1 MAYPF
6 RAPRTIVEALKM
18 ADSAAAARA
27 AGRMDDADI
36 MEAALRS
43 VSFDPD
49 SIDTVRIRELANFN
63 PPVSRDPDI
72 GVTLRGLANQDIP
85 AMEPTSFPP
94 YLTGMKNRPAYESS
108 NNAFMGLQSG
118 RSFNL
123 PNMRTP
129 INEIRRDDILR
140 AAQEGIDR
148 AAAAQQAERMAT
160 AAAIAGAAGLGGM
173 IAESVGRLPGD
184 DASVANAPAPDMP
197 PEPPMPGSDP
207 LMDFVAPDV
216 EMLPVDDMP
225 IEEEK
230 FSPVTLSDAEMGLT
244 DFSPMDT
251 ADLVAESRPIPASTP
266 TVMPETLTP
275 EEIAALRGQVV
286 SIRDAKTGQAMDS
299 FYPPESEEYKREQRM
314 KLRYPQMRR

>member
-1 MAYPF
+1 MAMPF

-18 ADSAAAARA
+18 AESAAAFRA

-36 MEAALRS
+36 VEAALRS

-49 SIDTVRIRELANFN
+49 SIDTVRIRELANFD

-72 GVTLRGLANQDIP
+72 GVALRGFANQDIP
-85 AMEPTSFPP
+85 APSATSFEDMAQDIDQSVRN
-94 YLTGMKNRPAYESS
+94 YNWMRSNRAGGMKNQWR
-108 NNAFMGLQSG
+108 GDIGG
-118 RSFNL
+118 RD
-123 PNMRTP
+123 
-129 INEIRRDDILR
+129 IRN
-140 AAQEGIDR
+140 AAQEGIDS
-148 AAAAQQAERMAT
+148 AAAATQAERMAT
-160 AAAIAGAAGLGGM
+160 AAAIAGAAGMGGM
-173 IAESVGRLPGD
+173 MSDTIGRFQGD
-184 DASVANAPAPDMP
+184 DASVANAPAPEMP
-197 PEPPMPGSDP
+197 MESDP

-216 EMLPVDDMP
+216 DMLPVDDMP
-225 IEEEK
+225 IPQERIA
-230 FSPVTLSDAEMGLT
+230 PVNLSDADMGLT

-266 TVMPETLTP
+266 SVMPEMLTP
-275 EEIAALRGQVV
+275 EEIAALRGQVL

>member
-6 RAPRTIVEALKM
+6 RAPRTIVEALRM
-18 ADSAAAARA
+18 VDSAAAARA

-49 SIDTVRIRELANFN
+49 SIDTVRIRELANFD
-63 PPVSRDPDI
+63 PPVSRDPDV
-72 GVTLRGLANQDIP
+72 GVALRGFANQDIP
-85 AMEPTSFPP
+85 APSATSFEDMAQDMDQSVRN
-94 YLTGMKNRPAYESS
+94 YNWMRSNRAGGMKNQWR
-108 NNAFMGLQSG
+108 GDVGG
-118 RSFNL
+118 RA
-123 PNMRTP
+123 
-129 INEIRRDDILR
+129 IRD

-148 AAAAQQAERMAT
+148 AAAATQAERMAT
-160 AAAIAGAAGLGGM
+160 AAAIAGAAGMGGM
-173 IAESVGRLPGD
+173 IAETMGRLPGD
-184 DASVANAPAPDMP
+184 GPSVANAPAPEMP
-197 PEPPMPGSDP
+197 MESDP

-216 EMLPVDDMP
+216 DMLPVDDMP
-225 IEEEK
+225 IPQER
-230 FSPVTLSDAEMGLT
+230 FAPATLSEADMGLT

-251 ADLVAESRPIPASTP
+251 ADLVAEQRPIPASTP
-266 TVMPETLTP
+266 SVMPEMLTP

>member
-85 AMEPTSFPP
+85 APSATSFEDMAQGIDQSVRN
-94 YLTGMKNRPAYESS
+94 YNWMRSNRAGGMKNQWR
-108 NNAFMGLQSG
+108 GDIGG
-118 RSFNL
+118 RD
-123 PNMRTP
+123 
-129 INEIRRDDILR
+129 IRY

>member
-1 MAYPF
+1 
-6 RAPRTIVEALKM
+6 
-18 ADSAAAARA
+18 
-27 AGRMDDADI
+27 MDDADI

-63 PPVSRDPDI
+63 PSISRDPDI
-72 GVTLRGLANQDIP
+72 GVALRGFANQDIP
-85 AMEPTSFPP
+85 APSATSFEDMAQDMDQSVRN
-94 YLTGMKNRPAYESS
+94 YNWMRSNRAGGMKNQWR
-108 NNAFMGLQSG
+108 GDVGG
-118 RSFNL
+118 RA
-123 PNMRTP
+123 
-129 INEIRRDDILR
+129 IRD

-160 AAAIAGAAGLGGM
+160 AAAIAGAAGMGGM
-173 IAESVGRLPGD
+173 MSDTIGRFQGD
-184 DASVANAPAPDMP
+184 DASVANAPAPEMP
-197 PEPPMPGSDP
+197 MESDP

-216 EMLPVDDMP
+216 GMLPVDDMP
-225 IEEEK
+225 IPEER
-230 FSPVTLSDAEMGLT
+230 FAPVTLSDADLGLT

-251 ADLVAESRPIPASTP
+251 ADLVAEQRPIPASTP
-266 TVMPETLTP
+266 AVMPETLTP

>member
-1 MAYPF
+1 MPF

-18 ADSAAAARA
+18 AESAAAFRA

-36 MEAALRS
+36 VEAALRS

-49 SIDTVRIRELANFN
+49 SIDTVRIRELANFD

-72 GVTLRGLANQDIP
+72 GVALRGFANQDIP
-85 AMEPTSFPP
+85 APSATSFEDMAQDIDQSVRN
-94 YLTGMKNRPAYESS
+94 YNWMRSNRAGGMKNQWR
-108 NNAFMGLQSG
+108 GDVGG
-118 RSFNL
+118 RA
-123 PNMRTP
+123 
-129 INEIRRDDILR
+129 IRD

-148 AAAAQQAERMAT
+148 AAAATQAERMAT
-160 AAAIAGAAGLGGM
+160 AAAIAGAAGMGGM
-173 IAESVGRLPGD
+173 MSDTIGRFQGD

-197 PEPPMPGSDP
+197 MESDP
-207 LMDFVAPDV
+207 IMDFVAPDV
-216 EMLPVDDMP
+216 DMLPVDDMP
-225 IEEEK
+225 IPQERIA
-230 FSPVTLSDAEMGLT
+230 PVTLSDAEMGLT

-251 ADLVAESRPIPASTP
+251 ADLVAEQRPIPASTP
-266 TVMPETLTP
+266 SVMPEMLTP

-286 SIRDAKTGQAMDS
+286 SIRDARTGQAMDS

>member
-1 MAYPF
+1 MAMPF

-18 ADSAAAARA
+18 AESAAAFRA

-36 MEAALRS
+36 VEAALRS

-49 SIDTVRIRELANFN
+49 SIDTVRIRELANFD

-72 GVTLRGLANQDIP
+72 GVALRGFANQDIP
-85 AMEPTSFPP
+85 APSATSFEDMAQDIDQSVRN
-94 YLTGMKNRPAYESS
+94 YNWMRSNRAGGMKNQWR
-108 NNAFMGLQSG
+108 GDVGG
-118 RSFNL
+118 RA
-123 PNMRTP
+123 
-129 INEIRRDDILR
+129 IRD

-148 AAAAQQAERMAT
+148 AAAATQAERMAT
-160 AAAIAGAAGLGGM
+160 AAAIAGAAGMGGM
-173 IAESVGRLPGD
+173 MSDTIGRFQGD

-197 PEPPMPGSDP
+197 MESDP
-207 LMDFVAPDV
+207 IMDFVAPDV
-216 EMLPVDDMP
+216 DMLPVDDMP
-225 IEEEK
+225 IPQERIA
-230 FSPVTLSDAEMGLT
+230 PVTLSDAEMGLT

-251 ADLVAESRPIPASTP
+251 ADLVAEQRPIPASTP
-266 TVMPETLTP
+266 SVMPEMLTP

-286 SIRDAKTGQAMDS
+286 SIRDARTGQAMDS

>member
-6 RAPRTIVEALKM
+6 RAPRTIVEALRM
-18 ADSAAAARA
+18 VDSAAAARA

-49 SIDTVRIRELANFN
+49 SIDTVRIRELANFD

-72 GVTLRGLANQDIP
+72 GVALRGFANQDIP
-85 AMEPTSFPP
+85 APSATSFEDMAQDMDQSVRN
-94 YLTGMKNRPAYESS
+94 YNWMRSNRAGGMKNQWR
-108 NNAFMGLQSG
+108 GDIGG
-118 RSFNL
+118 RD
-123 PNMRTP
+123 
-129 INEIRRDDILR
+129 IRN

-148 AAAAQQAERMAT
+148 AAAATQAERMAT

-173 IAESVGRLPGD
+173 MSDTIGRFQGD
-184 DASVANAPAPDMP
+184 DASVANAPAPEMP
-197 PEPPMPGSDP
+197 MESDP

-216 EMLPVDDMP
+216 DMLPVDDMP
-225 IEEEK
+225 IPEER
-230 FSPVTLSDAEMGLT
+230 FAPVALSDADMGLT

-251 ADLVAESRPIPASTP
+251 ADLVAEQRPIPASTP
-266 TVMPETLTP
+266 SVMPEMLTP

>member
-1 MAYPF
+1 MAMPF
-6 RAPRTIVEALKM
+6 RAPRTVVEMLQM
-18 ADSAAAARA
+18 QDAAAALRA
-27 AGRMDDADI
+27 AGRMDSADAV
-36 MEAALRS
+36 ESALRS
-43 VSFDPD
+43 VSFDPESMGVVQALRGFD
-49 SIDTVRIRELANFN
+49 

-72 GVTLRGLANQDIP
+72 GMSLRGLSTQDIP
-85 AMEPTSFPP
+85 AMEPTSFPS
-94 YLTGMKNRPAYESS
+94 YNRGLDYDKSNSS
-108 NNAFMGLQSG
+108 FNQLASG
-118 RSFNL
+118 RTLNL
-123 PNMRTP
+123 RNQNTDLNR
-129 INEIRRDDILR
+129 IRRDDILS

-173 IAESVGRLPGD
+173 IAETTGRLPGD
-184 DASVANAPAPDMP
+184 GPSVANAPAPEMP
-197 PEPPMPGSDP
+197 ESDP
-207 LMDFVAPDV
+207 LMDFVAPEVD
-216 EMLPVDDMP
+216 MLPVDDMP
-225 IEEEK
+225 IPQERIA
-230 FSPVTLSDAEMGLT
+230 PVTLSDADMGLT

-266 TVMPETLTP
+266 SVMPERLTP

>member
-1 MAYPF
+1 M
-6 RAPRTIVEALKM
+6 LQM
-18 ADSAAAARA
+18 QDAAAALRA
-27 AGRMDDADI
+27 AGRMDSADAV
-36 MEAALRS
+36 EAALRS
-43 VSFDPD
+43 VSFDPESMGVVQALRGFD
-49 SIDTVRIRELANFN
+49 
-63 PPVSRDPDI
+63 PPVSQDPDI
-72 GVTLRGLANQDIP
+72 GMSLRGLSTQDIP

-118 RSFNL
+118 KSFNL

-140 AAQEGIDR
+140 AAQEGIDS

-173 IAESVGRLPGD
+173 MSDTIGRFQGD

-197 PEPPMPGSDP
+197 ESDP

-216 EMLPVDDMP
+216 DMLPVDDMP
-225 IEEEK
+225 IPEER
-230 FSPVTLSDAEMGLT
+230 FAPVTLSDADMGLT

-266 TVMPETLTP
+266 SVMPEMLTP

>member
-1 MAYPF
+1 MAMPF

-18 ADSAAAARA
+18 AESAAAFRA

-36 MEAALRS
+36 VEAALRS

-49 SIDTVRIRELANFN
+49 SIDTVRIRELANFD

-72 GVTLRGLANQDIP
+72 GVALRGFANQDIP

-140 AAQEGIDR
+140 AAQEGIDS

-160 AAAIAGAAGLGGM
+160 AAAIAGAAGMGGM
-173 IAESVGRLPGD
+173 MSDTIGRFQGD

-197 PEPPMPGSDP
+197 MESDP
-207 LMDFVAPDV
+207 LMDFVAPEVD
-216 EMLPVDDMP
+216 MLPVDDMP
-225 IEEEK
+225 IPEERIA
-230 FSPVTLSDAEMGLT
+230 PVTLSDAEMGLT

-266 TVMPETLTP
+266 SVMPEMLTP
-275 EEIAALRGQVV
+275 EEIAALRGQVL

>member
-1 MAYPF
+1 MPF
-6 RAPRTIVEALKM
+6 RAPRTVVEMLQM
-18 ADSAAAARA
+18 QDAAAALRA
-27 AGRMDDADI
+27 AGRIDSADAV
-36 MEAALRS
+36 ESALRS
-43 VSFDPD
+43 VSFDPESMGVVQALRGFD
-49 SIDTVRIRELANFN
+49 

-72 GVTLRGLANQDIP
+72 GMSLRGLSTQDIP
-85 AMEPTSFPP
+85 AMEPTSFPG
-94 YLTGMKNRPAYESS
+94 YNRGLDYDKSNSS
-108 NNAFMGLQSG
+108 FNQLASG
-118 RSFNL
+118 RTLNL
-123 PNMRTP
+123 RNQNTDLNR
-129 INEIRRDDILR
+129 IRRDDILT

-173 IAESVGRLPGD
+173 IAETTGRLPGEGP
-184 DASVANAPAPDMP
+184 SVANAPAPDMP
-197 PEPPMPGSDP
+197 MASDP

-216 EMLPVDDMP
+216 EMMPVDDMP
-225 IEEEK
+225 IPEER
-230 FSPVTLSDAEMGLT
+230 FDPVVLSDAEMGLT

-251 ADLVAESRPIPASTP
+251 ADLVAEQRPIPASTP
-266 TVMPETLTP
+266 SVMPETLTP

>member
-1 MAYPF
+1 MPF
-6 RAPRTIVEALKM
+6 RAPRTVVEMLQM
-18 ADSAAAARA
+18 QDAAAALRA
-27 AGRMDDADI
+27 AGRMDSADAV
-36 MEAALRS
+36 EAALRS
-43 VSFDPD
+43 VSFDPESMGVVQALRGFD
-49 SIDTVRIRELANFN
+49 

-72 GVTLRGLANQDIP
+72 GMSLRGLSNQDIP

-129 INEIRRDDILR
+129 INEIRQQDILR
-140 AAQEGIDR
+140 SAQQGIDR
-148 AAAAQQAERMAT
+148 AAAATQAERMAT

-173 IAESVGRLPGD
+173 MSDTIGRFQGD

-197 PEPPMPGSDP
+197 MDSDP

-216 EMLPVDDMP
+216 DMLPVDDMP
-225 IEEEK
+225 IPEER
-230 FSPVTLSDAEMGLT
+230 FAPVTLSEAEMGLT

-251 ADLVAESRPIPASTP
+251 ADLVAEQRPIPASTP
-266 TVMPETLTP
+266 SVMPEMLTP
-275 EEIAALRGQVV
+275 EEIAALRGQVL
-286 SIRDAKTGQAMDS
+286 SIRDARTGQAMDS

>member
-1 MAYPF
+1 
-6 RAPRTIVEALKM
+6 
-18 ADSAAAARA
+18 
-27 AGRMDDADI
+27 MDDADI

-49 SIDTVRIRELANFN
+49 SIDTVRIRELANFD

-72 GVTLRGLANQDIP
+72 GVALRGFANQDIP
-85 AMEPTSFPP
+85 APSATSFEDMAQDMDQSVRN
-94 YLTGMKNRPAYESS
+94 YNWMRSNRAGGMKNQWR
-108 NNAFMGLQSG
+108 GDIGG
-118 RSFNL
+118 RD
-123 PNMRTP
+123 
-129 INEIRRDDILR
+129 IRN

-148 AAAAQQAERMAT
+148 AAAATQAERMAT

-173 IAESVGRLPGD
+173 MSDTIGRFQGD
-184 DASVANAPAPDMP
+184 DASVANAPAPEMP
-197 PEPPMPGSDP
+197 MESDP

-216 EMLPVDDMP
+216 DMLPVDDMP
-225 IEEEK
+225 IPEER
-230 FSPVTLSDAEMGLT
+230 FAPVALSDADMGLT

-251 ADLVAESRPIPASTP
+251 ADLVAEQRPIPASTP
-266 TVMPETLTP
+266 SVMPEMLTP

>member
-1 MAYPF
+1 MAMPF
-6 RAPRTIVEALKM
+6 RAPRTVVEMLQM
-18 ADSAAAARA
+18 QDAAAALRA
-27 AGRMDDADI
+27 AGRMDSADAV
-36 MEAALRS
+36 ESALRS
-43 VSFDPD
+43 VSFDPESMGVVQALRGFD
-49 SIDTVRIRELANFN
+49 

-72 GVTLRGLANQDIP
+72 GMSLRGLSTQDIP
-85 AMEPTSFPP
+85 AMEPTSFPS
-94 YLTGMKNRPAYESS
+94 YNRGLDYDKSNSS
-108 NNAFMGLQSG
+108 FNQLASG
-118 RSFNL
+118 RTLNL
-123 PNMRTP
+123 RNQNTDLNR
-129 INEIRRDDILR
+129 IRRDDILT

-173 IAESVGRLPGD
+173 MSDTIGRFQGD
-184 DASVANAPAPDMP
+184 DASVANAPAPEMP
-197 PEPPMPGSDP
+197 ESDP

-216 EMLPVDDMP
+216 DMLPVDDMP
-225 IEEEK
+225 IPQERIA
-230 FSPVTLSDAEMGLT
+230 PVTLSDAEMGLT

-251 ADLVAESRPIPASTP
+251 ADLVAEQRPIPASTP
-266 TVMPETLTP
+266 SVMPETLTP

>member
-1 MAYPF
+1 MAMPF

-18 ADSAAAARA
+18 AESAAAFRA

-36 MEAALRS
+36 VEAALRS

-49 SIDTVRIRELANFN
+49 SIDTVRIRELANFD

-72 GVTLRGLANQDIP
+72 GMALRGFANQDIP
-85 AMEPTSFPP
+85 APSATSFEDMAQDMDQSVRN
-94 YLTGMKNRPAYESS
+94 YNWMRSNRAGGMKNQWR
-108 NNAFMGLQSG
+108 GDIGG
-118 RSFNL
+118 RD
-123 PNMRTP
+123 
-129 INEIRRDDILR
+129 IRN

-148 AAAAQQAERMAT
+148 AAAATQAERMAT
-160 AAAIAGAAGLGGM
+160 AAAIAGAAGMGGM
-173 IAESVGRLPGD
+173 MSDTIGRFQGD

-197 PEPPMPGSDP
+197 MESDP

-216 EMLPVDDMP
+216 DMLPVDDMP
-225 IEEEK
+225 IPQERIA
-230 FSPVTLSDAEMGLT
+230 PVTLSDAEMGLT

-266 TVMPETLTP
+266 SVMPEMLTP
-275 EEIAALRGQVV
+275 EEVAALRGQVV
-286 SIRDAKTGQAMDS
+286 SIRDARTGQAMDS

>member
-1 MAYPF
+1 MAMPF
-6 RAPRTIVEALKM
+6 RAPRTVVEMLQM
-18 ADSAAAARA
+18 QDAAAALRA
-27 AGRMDDADI
+27 AGRIDSADAV
-36 MEAALRS
+36 ESALRS
-43 VSFDPD
+43 VSFDPESMGVVQALRGFD
-49 SIDTVRIRELANFN
+49 

-72 GVTLRGLANQDIP
+72 GMSLRGLSTQDIP
-85 AMEPTSFPP
+85 AMEPTSFPG
-94 YLTGMKNRPAYESS
+94 YNRGLDYDKSNSS
-108 NNAFMGLQSG
+108 FNQLASG
-118 RSFNL
+118 RTLNL
-123 PNMRTP
+123 RNQNTDLNR
-129 INEIRRDDILR
+129 IRRDDILT

-173 IAESVGRLPGD
+173 IAETTGRLPGEGP
-184 DASVANAPAPDMP
+184 SVANAPAPDMP
-197 PEPPMPGSDP
+197 MASDP

-216 EMLPVDDMP
+216 EMMPVDDMP
-225 IEEEK
+225 IPEER
-230 FSPVTLSDAEMGLT
+230 FDPVVLSDAEMGLT

-251 ADLVAESRPIPASTP
+251 ADLVAEQRPIPASTP
-266 TVMPETLTP
+266 SVMPETLTP

>member
-1 MAYPF
+1 MAMPF
-6 RAPRTIVEALKM
+6 RAPRTIVEMLQM
-18 ADSAAAARA
+18 QDAAAALRA
-27 AGRMDDADI
+27 AGRMDSADAV
-36 MEAALRS
+36 EAALRS
-43 VSFDPD
+43 VSFDPESVGVVQALRGFD
-49 SIDTVRIRELANFN
+49 

-72 GVTLRGLANQDIP
+72 GVTMRGLSNQDIP
-85 AMEPTSFPP
+85 AMEPTSFPS
-94 YLTGMKNRPAYESS
+94 YNRGLGYDKSNSS
-108 NNAFMGLQSG
+108 FNQLASG
-118 RSFNL
+118 RTLNL
-123 PNMRTP
+123 RNQNTDLNR
-129 INEIRRDDILR
+129 IRRDDILS

-160 AAAIAGAAGLGGM
+160 AAAIAGAAGMGGM
-173 IAESVGRLPGD
+173 MSDTIGRFQGD

-197 PEPPMPGSDP
+197 MESDP

-216 EMLPVDDMP
+216 DMLPVDDMP
-225 IEEEK
+225 IPEER
-230 FSPVTLSDAEMGLT
+230 FAPVTLSDADMGLT

-251 ADLVAESRPIPASTP
+251 ADLVAEQRPIPASTP
-266 TVMPETLTP
+266 SVMPEMLTP

>member
-1 MAYPF
+1 MAMPF

-18 ADSAAAARA
+18 AESAAAFRA

-36 MEAALRS
+36 VEAALRS

-49 SIDTVRIRELANFN
+49 SIDTVRIRELANFD
-63 PPVSRDPDI
+63 PPVSRDPDV
-72 GVTLRGLANQDIP
+72 GVALRGFANQDIP
-85 AMEPTSFPP
+85 APSATSFEDMAQDMDQSVRN
-94 YLTGMKNRPAYESS
+94 YNWMRSNRAGGMKNQWR
-108 NNAFMGLQSG
+108 GDVGG
-118 RSFNL
+118 RA
-123 PNMRTP
+123 
-129 INEIRRDDILR
+129 IRD

-173 IAESVGRLPGD
+173 IAETTGRLPGD
-184 DASVANAPAPDMP
+184 GPSVANAPAPEMP
-197 PEPPMPGSDP
+197 MESDP

-216 EMLPVDDMP
+216 DMLPVDDMP
-225 IEEEK
+225 IPQERI
-230 FSPVTLSDAEMGLT
+230 SPVTLSDADMGLT

-266 TVMPETLTP
+266 SVMPEMLTP

>member
-6 RAPRTIVEALKM
+6 RAPRTIVEALRM

-27 AGRMDDADI
+27 AGRMDDADV

-49 SIDTVRIRELANFN
+49 SIDTVRIRELANFD
-63 PPVSRDPDI
+63 PPVYRDPDI
-72 GVTLRGLANQDIP
+72 GVALRGFANQDIP
-85 AMEPTSFPP
+85 APSATSFEDMAQDMDQSVRN
-94 YLTGMKNRPAYESS
+94 YNWMRSNRAGGMKNQWR
-108 NNAFMGLQSG
+108 GDIGG
-118 RSFNL
+118 RD
-123 PNMRTP
+123 
-129 INEIRRDDILR
+129 IRN

-160 AAAIAGAAGLGGM
+160 AAAIAGAAGMGGM
-173 IAESVGRLPGD
+173 IAETAGRLPGD
-184 DASVANAPAPDMP
+184 GPSVANAPAPEMP
-197 PEPPMPGSDP
+197 MESDP

-216 EMLPVDDMP
+216 DMLPVDDMP
-225 IEEEK
+225 IPEER
-230 FSPVTLSDAEMGLT
+230 FAPVTLSEAEMGLT

-251 ADLVAESRPIPASTP
+251 ADLVAEQRPIPASTP
-266 TVMPETLTP
+266 SVMPEMLTP

>member
-6 RAPRTIVEALKM
+6 RAPRTIVEALRM

-63 PPVSRDPDI
+63 PSISRDPDI
-72 GVTLRGLANQDIP
+72 GVALRGFANQDIP
-85 AMEPTSFPP
+85 APSATSFEDMAQDMDQSVRN
-94 YLTGMKNRPAYESS
+94 YNWMRSNRAGGMKNQWR
-108 NNAFMGLQSG
+108 GDIGG
-118 RSFNL
+118 RD
-123 PNMRTP
+123 
-129 INEIRRDDILR
+129 IRN

-160 AAAIAGAAGLGGM
+160 AAAIAGAAGMGGM
-173 IAESVGRLPGD
+173 MSDTIGRFQGD
-184 DASVANAPAPDMP
+184 DASVANAPAPEMP
-197 PEPPMPGSDP
+197 MESDP

-216 EMLPVDDMP
+216 DMLPVDDMP
-225 IEEEK
+225 IPQER
-230 FSPVTLSDAEMGLT
+230 FAPVTLSDADMGLT

-251 ADLVAESRPIPASTP
+251 ADLVAEQRPIPASTP
-266 TVMPETLTP
+266 SVMPEMLTP

>member
-1 MAYPF
+1 M
-6 RAPRTIVEALKM
+6 LQM
-18 ADSAAAARA
+18 QDAAAALRA
-27 AGRMDDADI
+27 AGRMDSADAV
-36 MEAALRS
+36 ESALRS
-43 VSFDPD
+43 VSFDPESMGVVQALRGFD
-49 SIDTVRIRELANFN
+49 

-72 GVTLRGLANQDIP
+72 GMSLRGLSTQDIP
-85 AMEPTSFPP
+85 AMEPTSFPS
-94 YLTGMKNRPAYESS
+94 YNRGLDYDKSNSS
-108 NNAFMGLQSG
+108 FNQLASG
-118 RSFNL
+118 RTLNL
-123 PNMRTP
+123 RNQNTDLNR
-129 INEIRRDDILR
+129 IRRDDILS

-173 IAESVGRLPGD
+173 IAETTGRLPGD
-184 DASVANAPAPDMP
+184 GPSVANAPAPEMP
-197 PEPPMPGSDP
+197 ESDP
-207 LMDFVAPDV
+207 LMDFVAPEVD
-216 EMLPVDDMP
+216 MLPVDDMP
-225 IEEEK
+225 IPQERIA
-230 FSPVTLSDAEMGLT
+230 PVTLSDADMGLT

-266 TVMPETLTP
+266 SVMPERLTP

>member
-1 MAYPF
+1 MAMPF
-6 RAPRTIVEALKM
+6 RAPRTIVEMLQM
-18 ADSAAAARA
+18 QDAAAALRA
-27 AGRMDDADI
+27 AGRMDSADAV
-36 MEAALRS
+36 EAAIRS
-43 VSFDPD
+43 VSFDPESVGVVQALRGFD
-49 SIDTVRIRELANFN
+49 
-63 PPVSRDPDI
+63 PPVARDPDI
-72 GVTLRGLANQDIP
+72 GVTMRGLSNQDIP

-129 INEIRRDDILR
+129 INEIRQQDILR
-140 AAQEGIDR
+140 SAQQGIDR
-148 AAAAQQAERMAT
+148 AAAATQAERMAT

-173 IAESVGRLPGD
+173 IAETTGRLPGD
-184 DASVANAPAPDMP
+184 GPSVANAPAPEMP
-197 PEPPMPGSDP
+197 MESDP

-216 EMLPVDDMP
+216 DMLPVDDMP
-225 IEEEK
+225 IPQERIA
-230 FSPVTLSDAEMGLT
+230 PVTLSDADMGLT

-251 ADLVAESRPIPASTP
+251 ADLVAEQRPIPASTP
-266 TVMPETLTP
+266 SVMPETLTP

-286 SIRDAKTGQAMDS
+286 SIRDARTGQAMDS

>member
-6 RAPRTIVEALKM
+6 RAPRTIVEALRM

-49 SIDTVRIRELANFN
+49 SIDTVRIRELANFD
-63 PPVSRDPDI
+63 PPVSRDPDV
-72 GVTLRGLANQDIP
+72 GVALRGFANQDIP
-85 AMEPTSFPP
+85 APSATSFEDMAQDMDQSVRN
-94 YLTGMKNRPAYESS
+94 YNWMRSNRAGGMKNQWR
-108 NNAFMGLQSG
+108 GDVGG
-118 RSFNL
+118 RA
-123 PNMRTP
+123 
-129 INEIRRDDILR
+129 IRD

-148 AAAAQQAERMAT
+148 AAAATQAERMAT
-160 AAAIAGAAGLGGM
+160 AAAIAGAAGMGGM
-173 IAESVGRLPGD
+173 IAETMGRLPGD
-184 DASVANAPAPDMP
+184 GPSVANAPAPEMP
-197 PEPPMPGSDP
+197 MASDP

-216 EMLPVDDMP
+216 DMLPVDDMP
-225 IEEEK
+225 IPEERIA
-230 FSPVTLSDAEMGLT
+230 PVTLSDAEMGLT

-266 TVMPETLTP
+266 SVMPETLTP

-286 SIRDAKTGQAMDS
+286 SIRDARTGQAMDS

>member
-1 MAYPF
+1 MAMPF
-6 RAPRTIVEALKM
+6 RAPRTVVEMLQM
-18 ADSAAAARA
+18 QDAAAALRA
-27 AGRMDDADI
+27 AGRMDSADAV
-36 MEAALRS
+36 ESALRS
-43 VSFDPD
+43 VSFDPESMGVVQALRGFD
-49 SIDTVRIRELANFN
+49 

-72 GVTLRGLANQDIP
+72 GMSLRGMANQDIP

-140 AAQEGIDR
+140 AAQEGIDS

-160 AAAIAGAAGLGGM
+160 AAAIAGAAGMGGM
-173 IAESVGRLPGD
+173 MSDTIGRFQGD

-197 PEPPMPGSDP
+197 MESAMAESDP

-216 EMLPVDDMP
+216 DMLPVDDMP
-225 IEEEK
+225 IPQERIA
-230 FSPVTLSDAEMGLT
+230 PVTLSDADMGLT

-266 TVMPETLTP
+266 SVMPEMLTP
-275 EEIAALRGQVV
+275 EEIAALRGQVL

>member
-1 MAYPF
+1 
-6 RAPRTIVEALKM
+6 
-18 ADSAAAARA
+18 
-27 AGRMDDADI
+27 MDDADI

-63 PPVSRDPDI
+63 PPISRDPDI
-72 GVTLRGLANQDIP
+72 GVALRGFANQDIP
-85 AMEPTSFPP
+85 APSATSFEDMAQDMDQSVRN
-94 YLTGMKNRPAYESS
+94 YNWMRSDRARGMKNQWR
-108 NNAFMGLQSG
+108 GDIGG
-118 RSFNL
+118 RD
-123 PNMRTP
+123 
-129 INEIRRDDILR
+129 IRN

-148 AAAAQQAERMAT
+148 AAAATQAERMAT
-160 AAAIAGAAGLGGM
+160 AAAIAGAAGMGGM
-173 IAESVGRLPGD
+173 IAETMGRLPGD
-184 DASVANAPAPDMP
+184 GPSVANAPAPEMP
-197 PEPPMPGSDP
+197 MESDP

-216 EMLPVDDMP
+216 DMLPVDDMP
-225 IEEEK
+225 IPEER
-230 FSPVTLSDAEMGLT
+230 FAPVTLSDADMGLT

-266 TVMPETLTP
+266 SVMPEMLTP